1 MLFLIYNRLKSIEY
15 HLYRRYVIF
24 YCKINAK
31 LYNIVSNELDV
42 IHALSLVY
50 SIGNNA
56 LMRWGVD
63 ESMGGWIKTIV
74 PKFCIVG
81 AGD

>member
-15 HLYRRYVIF
+15 YLYRRYVTF

-31 LYNIVSNELDV
+31 LYDIVSNKLDV

-50 SIGNNA
+50 YIDINA